1 MRIELLRHG
10 ECDDQAWLRG
20 RVDSAL
26 GEQGWLQMHN
36 QLKLLYVTDKSELD
50 KPNMVKADVVI
61 SSPAKRCAEFAQKI
75 YDQACSDNLVVAAPW
90 QERDFGVFDGLPFD
104 RVQQKYPQE
113 LERYLQNPY
122 KNPIPKAESFADF
135 KTRIQQAWSNLIHSD
150 YQSVLLVT
158 HSGPMRLVLQQILGF
173 PDQQLFQ
180 LELGYGARISIDV
193 IPTDTQPFCKL
204 VEIVQSKTQAIG

>member
-36 QLKLLYVTDKSELD
+36 QLTLLSSLDKSYLD
-50 KPNMVKADVVI
+50 KVDVVI

-75 YDQACSDNLVVAAPW
+75 CDQAWSDNLMIAEPW
-90 QERDFGVFDGLPFD
+90 QERDFGVFDGLSFD
-104 RVQQKYPQE
+104 SVQQLYPQE
-113 LERYLQNPY
+113 LEQYLKNPY
-122 KNPIPKAESFADF
+122 INPIPQAESFVDF
-135 KTRIQQAWSNLIHSD
+135 KNRIQQAWSNLIHSD

-173 PDQQLFQ
+173 SDQKLFQ
-180 LELGYGARISIDV
+180 FELGYGARISIDV

-204 VEIVQSKTQAIG
+204 VEIVQSKKQAIG